1 MIGMKVLHIVTHMNR
16 GGLETMI
23 MNYYRQIDK
32 DKIQFDFLVHREYR
46 GDYDDEIEL
55 LGGKIY
61 RLPVLNP
68 LDINYRRV
76 IDSFFKE
83 HSSEYDI
90 VHCHLDCMAALP
102 LKYAKKNGYSVRIAH
117 AHNTSQEKNLKFFV
131 KTFYKKLIPR
141 YATHLFACSTDA
153 GKWMFGEHSFEV
165 MRNAIN
171 SEKYNF
177 NKSLR
182 KNIRSE
188 FEINNNEIVIGHI
201 GRFDHQKNH
210 SFLLDVFSEI
220 NSINS
225 NTRLMLVGDGDLKID
240 IQEKAKSLG
249 LLSRVIFTG
258 VRSDVSRLLQ
268 AMDIFVFPS
277 LFEGLPVTMIE
288 VQASG
293 LPSVIS
299 DKVPKETVLVK
310 DIIHI
315 MSLSDSAEDWAKQVL
330 LVMSSTGRFGRID
343 KIKESGFD
351 IVEASD
357 WLEKTYYSMIRFS

>member
-32 DKIQFDFLVHREYR
+32 NKIQFDFLVHRECR
-46 GDYDDEIEL
+46 GDYDNEIES

-61 RLPVLNP
+61 RMPVLNP
-68 LDINYRRV
+68 LSINYRRV
-76 IDSFFKE
+76 LDTFFKE
-83 HSSEYDI
+83 HSAEYDI
-90 VHCHLDCMAALP
+90 IHCHLDCMSGLP
-102 LKYAKKNGYSVRIAH
+102 LKYAKKNGYRVRIAH
-117 AHNTSQEKNLKFFV
+117 AHNTNQEGNFKYIV
-131 KTFYKKLIPR
+131 KLFYKKLIPH
-141 YATHLFACSTDA
+141 YATHFFACSIDA
-153 GKWMFGEHSFEV
+153 GKWMFGEYSFEV

-171 SEKYNF
+171 SKEFIY
-177 NKSLR
+177 NKSIR
-182 KNIRSE
+182 KIVRKELNIDNE
-188 FEINNNEIVIGHI
+188 EIVIGHI
-201 GRFDHQKNH
+201 GRFDSQKNH
-210 SFLLDVFSEI
+210 IFLLEIFSEI
-220 NSINS
+220 NKINP
-225 NTRLMLVGDGDLKID
+225 NTRLLLVGDGDLKID

-258 VRSDVSRLLQ
+258 VRQDVSRLVQ
-268 AMDIFVFPS
+268 AMDVFAFPS

-330 LVMSSTGRFGRID
+330 VMSSTGRFGRID
-343 KIKESGFD
+343 EIKESGFD